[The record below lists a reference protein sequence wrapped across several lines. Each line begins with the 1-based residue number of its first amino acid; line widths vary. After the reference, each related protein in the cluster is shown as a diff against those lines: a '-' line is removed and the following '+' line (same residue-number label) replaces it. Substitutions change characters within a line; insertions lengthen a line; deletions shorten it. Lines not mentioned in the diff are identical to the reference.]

1 MVQLTEVDDEE
12 LNQPQAGPHEEE
24 EWDTDDESDA
34 SSITSSLADETLYD
48 RLSALQDIVP
58 PKQRAI
64 LSNSYNTAS
73 DWVGRGLTFGGQALW
88 VISTSVLLVGLPWAL
103 AFAEDQQMA
112 EAEQQMKL
120 QQTASEFLTPGAQ
133 SAGQPAKAGL

>member
-1 MVQLTEVDDEE
+1 MKNSTGPKSVPTKKKNGTLMMVRPPSPFPSLS
-12 LNQPQAGPHEEE
+12 NHHP
-24 EWDTDDESDA
+24 ESDA
-34 SSITSSLADETLYD
+34 SSIASSLADETLYD

-64 LSNSYNTAS
+64 LSNTYSTAS

-88 VISTSVLLVGLPWAL
+88 VLSTSVLLVGLPWAL

-112 EAEQQMKL
+112 EAEQQMKM
-120 QQTASEFLTPGAQ
+120 QQTANEVSFFLAVL
-133 SAGQPAKAGL
+133 K